1 VILLFIVG
9 YFVFWSAIIDRLLE
23 FVPQLV
29 NRRKARL
36 AISGVAVATLFAGDL
51 SFARLVV
58 LPLAIS
64 TLVTK
69 YNAGEVR
76 GPRLAVGE
84 ECDDFTILVLYPARI
99 CSVLSETRSVT
110 YVFLVKTLLLR
121 PILDS
126 IPDWKSVP
134 AAGIVSNESG
144 DTCLTVGDA
153 RDCNIV

>member
-9 YFVFWSAIIDRLLE
+9 FVFWSAIIDRLLE

-76 GPRLAVGE
+76 GPRRAVGE
-84 ECDDFTILVLYPARI
+84 RPA
-99 CSVLSETRSVT
+99 S
-110 YVFLVKTLLLR
+110 
-121 PILDS
+121 
-126 IPDWKSVP
+126 
-134 AAGIVSNESG
+134 
-144 DTCLTVGDA
+144 
-153 RDCNIV
+153 